1 MSLPKYSLARIRLIM
16 IIIQTFIAICKRKLL
31 NLLPFHKNFRVKIEV
46 RIFQDK
52 EAYFYP
58 VSLYIG
64 MDDLQRIVKI
74 ALFKSTNQ
82 IQDFIIE

>member
-1 MSLPKYSLARIRLIM
+1 M
-16 IIIQTFIAICKRKLL
+16 FLL
-31 NLLPFHKNFRVKIEV
+31 RSNDDLTKKTN

>member
-1 MSLPKYSLARIRLIM
+1 M
-16 IIIQTFIAICKRKLL
+16 FLL
-31 NLLPFHKNFRVKIEV
+31 RSNDDLTKNK